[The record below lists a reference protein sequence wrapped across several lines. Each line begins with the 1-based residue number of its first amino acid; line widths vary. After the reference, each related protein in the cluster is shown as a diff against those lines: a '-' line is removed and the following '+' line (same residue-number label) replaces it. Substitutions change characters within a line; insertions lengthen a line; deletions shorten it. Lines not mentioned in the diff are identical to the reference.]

1 MPWTVDLATS
11 AESALGRLGSV
22 VRRRLR
28 RRIEQLSDDPRPSGS
43 RKLGGVPLH
52 RIRVGE
58 YRVIYAI
65 YDDTQSVIVVA
76 VGHRSSV
83 YRRLRRR

>member
-1 MPWTVDLATS
+1 MPWTVELATS
-11 AESALGRLGSV
+11 AERDFGRLGSV
-22 VRRRLR
+22 ARRRLR

-43 RKLGGVPLH
+43 RKLAGIELH

-58 YRVIYAI
+58 YRVIYAVF
-65 YDDTQSVIVVA
+65 DDTQSVIVVA

>member
-1 MPWTVDLATS
+1 MPWTVELATS
-11 AESALGRLGSV
+11 AERDFGRLGSV

-28 RRIEQLSDDPRPSGS
+28 SRIERLSDDPRPSGS
-43 RKLGGVPLH
+43 RKLGGVELH

-58 YRVIYAI
+58 YRLVYAI
-65 YDDTQSVIVVA
+65 YDDTKSIIVVA
-76 VGHRSSV
+76 IGHRSSV